1 MQKVISNIASL
12 DPYLQHGYVGVQK
25 NDKFFSVAD
34 GILYDAA
41 KPAKKRQK
49 LGSLQFA
56 DRGRDRRLSFTA

>member
-12 DPYLQHGYVGVQK
+12 DPYLQHGYVCVQK

-41 KPAKKRQK
+41 KPAKIGRNSAACN
-49 LGSLQFA
+49 SLIEA
-56 DRGRDRRLSFTA
+56 VTGD